1 MLTIKAMAGCVSYA
15 EHHLSHNDY
24 YSESETITGRWMGRG
39 AEMLGLRGDVTV
51 EQFEAIRQSID
62 PATGD
67 FLRQRHSAD
76 RYGEVERKG
85 IVTVERTGKAINLY
99 DCTIS
104 APKAVSVQ
112 AMLDHRLMTAH
123 STAVAE
129 TAREMERLAGTR
141 VRLDGA
147 NENRF
152 TGLQAQTAYFS
163 KVPLF
168 Q

>member
-1 MLTIKAMAGCVSYA
+1 MLTIKAMAGGVSYA

-24 YSESETITGRWMGRG
+24 YSESETITGQWMGRG

-62 PATGD
+62 PASGD

-85 IVTVERTGKAINLY
+85 INLY

-112 AMLDHRLMTAH
+112 AMVDHRLLTAH
-123 STAVAE
+123 HTAVAE

-141 VRLDGA
+141 V
-147 NENRF
+147 
-152 TGLQAQTAYFS
+152 
-163 KVPLF
+163 
-168 Q
+168 